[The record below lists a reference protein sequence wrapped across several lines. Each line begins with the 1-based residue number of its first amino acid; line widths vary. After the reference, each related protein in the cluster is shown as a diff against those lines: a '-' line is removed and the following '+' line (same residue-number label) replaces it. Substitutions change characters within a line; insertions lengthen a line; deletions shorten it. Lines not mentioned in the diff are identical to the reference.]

1 MDWVPPC
8 FVVPQKLVEIIEEGN
23 LQSDV
28 LHQIVIPREDQLS
41 GKFKLKL

>member
-8 FVVPQKLVEIIEEGN
+8 FSVPQKLKEIIEESN

-28 LHQIVIPREDQLS
+28 LHQIVIPRDDKFS
-41 GKFKLKL
+41 GK